1 MLGPDSDLEVLL
13 ARIDPRK
20 PESAEP
26 VARELLDAA
35 REGPRAAVEEWTS
48 TQRRLRQPAADLL
61 ARLEEIAV
69 EPLTGSEASIYDRLV
84 AAGWL
89 AASLESLH
97 AQAVRRLEAALGDRR
112 VVPLPEGSHREEEP
126 DPETRVR
133 DVAYLKLRAIQN
145 LAESYLTYDITA
157 TDFLHHPAEEKDAEV
172 ERRRRGLPWRE
183 FVDDVAE
190 DVE

>member
-1 MLGPDSDLEVLL
+1 MLGTDSDLDALL

-20 PESAEP
+20 PETAAP

-35 REGPRAAVEEWTS
+35 REGPRAAVEEWAGA
-48 TQRRLRQPAADLL
+48 QRRLRQPAAGLL
-61 ARLEEIAV
+61 ARLEELALD
-69 EPLTGSEASIYDRLV
+69 PLTGPEASVHDRLT

-89 AASLESLH
+89 AASLENCH
-97 AQAVRRLEAALGDRR
+97 AQVVRRLEAALGDRR

-133 DVAYLKLRAIQN
+133 DVAYLQLRAIQN
-145 LAESYLTYDITA
+145 LAESYLTYEITA

-172 ERRRRGLPWRE
+172 ERRRRGLPWQE
-183 FVDDVAE
+183 FVDDVGEDAE
-190 DVE
+190 